1 MPRRSA
7 NEMSFLSLPKRTGE
21 DVVARIVIARARLV
35 VEGSTVDELL
45 VGDPMGLVSVTSR
58 YRFRAAGL
66 SMVVMPERK
75 MSACLSFVKGLALL
89 VKVLKWW
96 IIVASTSL
104 CD

>member
-1 MPRRSA
+1 MP
-7 NEMSFLSLPKRTGE
+7 
-21 DVVARIVIARARLV
+21 
-35 VEGSTVDELL
+35 
-45 VGDPMGLVSVTSR
+45 
-58 YRFRAAGL
+58 
-66 SMVVMPERK
+66 MVVMLERR